1 MATTTQ
7 LGSVIAPG
15 LAWLLPIPKD
25 SFTIPKFTFAQVVKV
40 LSRDV
45 IVQIIGMEASRIW

>member
-7 LGSVIAPG
+7 AVIVPRN
-15 LAWLLPIPKD
+15 AWLLPIPKD
-25 SFTIPKFTFAQVVKV
+25 SFTMAKITFGQVVKV

-45 IVQIIGMEASRIW
+45 IGQIIGMEASRIW